1 MEKILTY
8 FTGIILLSAITTA
21 TDLSVIPT
29 PQSVRFRPESF
40 GFTEFTSVQIVLD
53 NSIMEDDEGIK
64 ILREAIVNTF
74 GIQANVVRVGDKT
87 APASIDLIITSSDT
101 NASKQLAYDFVP
113 EMMEEGYFLDIL
125 PNKITIAAKN
135 PTGLFYGAM
144 TLTQM
149 IRSAEKGKIPCV
161 LIKDFPSMNWRGV
174 SDDFS
179 RGQVSTMDNFKQII
193 RFLAENKIN
202 VFIPYIE
209 DVIQLE
215 KYPDIGMGRGALS
228 KDEIR
233 EIQAY
238 AKRLHVQIVPVFQT
252 LGHFENILTMP
263 NYEKFAE
270 YPGAGSLNST
280 NPESDKF
287 LFDMLDEVIPLFES
301 EYFHIGADESWDVG
315 LGANRELAAKDGI
328 SKIHARHYQ
337 KVYDKVKS
345 YGKNVMMYG
354 DIILHHPDILNQI
367 PKDIIIVDWHYSATD
382 NYPSVKQ
389 FADSGFQVIVSPGIQ
404 NWLNVIP
411 NYDAAWI
418 NISNIN
424 LEGYKMKAF
433 GSINS
438 TWGDYGGPNLREW
451 NYLGYAYGAE
461 SSWNTPGMN
470 GETINQRF
478 FKQFFGCED
487 SRLSSLL
494 IHLNEIPNLTNYK
507 EIFRQPFFSTDE
519 STGKILLRS
528 RQLLENGNAA
538 LVLIDELRRIVKT
551 NVYYLDYYEFA
562 AKMSVFMGDRLKFTR
577 DINRIGMLKMESTL
591 TEDEWN
597 LLQQNCS
604 SLIEN
609 LNDLERTFKSLW
621 LRTNRPENLSRVLN
635 LFRAQMA
642 YLESAQEILAAH
654 SVQIPT
660 TLSSKFITA
669 KQNPDSE
676 KPAPAFLRK
685 TFELEKLHGL
695 KSANLQMIANSEA
708 NISINGKFVGRI
720 TATKSLSLLVENQR
734 IGWWDVLDK
743 LEKGK
748 NIITVTVQGYKPKMP
763 STANVYL
770 ELQFEDG
777 RTIIIQSDGTW
788 ESATQ
793 AKDGWQLGRDSGG
806 KWNNALI
813 FDKYPWRISAP
824 MFGKGFASQIE
835 F

>member
-1 MEKILTY
+1 MRKIIKF
-8 FTGIILLSAITTA
+8 FTGIVMLSAISTA
-21 TDLSVIPT
+21 ADLSVIPT
-29 PQSVRFRPESF
+29 PQSVQFRPDSF
-40 GFTEFTSVQIVLD
+40 GFTGLASVQIILD
-53 NSIMEDDEGIK
+53 DSITSDDEGVN
-64 ILREAIVNTF
+64 ILREAIANSF
-74 GIQANVVRVGDKT
+74 GIQTNVVRVGDKS
-87 APASIDLIITSSDT
+87 APASIFLVIASSDT
-101 NASKQLAYDFVP
+101 NANKKPAYDFTP
-113 EMMEEGYFLDIL
+113 EMTEEGYFLDIS
-125 PNKITIAAKN
+125 PNKITVAAQN
-135 PTGLFYGAM
+135 PTGLFYGLM

-161 LIKDFPSMNWRGV
+161 LIQDFPSMKWRGV

-202 VFIPYIE
+202 VFVPYME

-263 NYEKFAE
+263 NYGKFAE

-287 LFDMLDEVIPLFES
+287 LFDLLDEVIPLFES

-315 LGANRELAAKDGI
+315 LGANRDLVAKEGV

-354 DIILHHPDILNQI
+354 DIILRHPDILNQI
-367 PKDIIIVDWHYSATD
+367 PKDIIIVDWHYSPTD
-382 NYPSVKQ
+382 NYPSIKQ

-424 LEGYKMKAF
+424 LEGYKMKAL

-438 TWGDYGGPNLREW
+438 TWGDYGGPNFREW

-461 SSWNTPGMN
+461 SSWNTPGMD
-470 GETINQRF
+470 GETINRRF
-478 FKQFFGCED
+478 FRQFFGCED

-494 IHLNEIPNLTNYK
+494 IHLNEIPNLTNFK
-507 EIFRQPFFSTDE
+507 EIFRQPFFPTDE
-519 STGKILLRS
+519 SAGKILIRS
-528 RQLLENGNAA
+528 RQLVENGNVE
-538 LVLIDELRRIVKT
+538 LSLIDDLRPVIKT
-551 NVYYLDYYEFA
+551 NVYYLDYFEFA
-562 AKMSVFMGDRLKFTR
+562 AKMSIFMGERLKFTR
-577 DINRIGMLKMESTL
+577 DVSRIEANKEEPTL
-591 TEDEWN
+591 TENDWN
-597 LLQQNCS
+597 LLQQNCTA
-604 SLIEN
+604 LIEN
-609 LNDLERTFKSLW
+609 LNDLEHSYKSLW
-621 LRTNRPENLSRVLN
+621 LRTNRPDNLSRVLN
-635 LFRAQMA
+635 LFRVQMA
-642 YLESAQEILAAH
+642 YFETTRESLFAH
-654 SVQIPT
+654 SVQIPI
-660 TLSSKFITA
+660 TLTSKFITS
-669 KQNPDSE
+669 KQNPDSD

-685 TFELEKLHGL
+685 TFELERLHGI

-708 NISINGKFVGRI
+708 SISINGKSVGRI

-748 NIITVTVQGYKPKMP
+748 NIITVTVQGYKPRLP
-763 STANVYL
+763 SIANVYL

-777 RTIIIQSDGTW
+777 RTIVVQSDGTW
-788 ESATQ
+788 EAATQ
-793 AKDGWQLGRDSGG
+793 VKDGWQLGRDTGG
-806 KWNNALI
+806 KWNSALI

-824 MFGKGFASQIE
+824 MFGRGFASQIE